1 MDEIRVER
9 DGIEAQDRRREIL
22 LAVAERMTE
31 EGLDL
36 TEAKGRRRV
45 DGWMRGFIKSN
56 MREIGGYDEGRR
68 GWEGGW

>member
-22 LAVAERMTE
+22 LAVAECMTE
-31 EGLDL
+31 ESLDL

-45 DGWMRGFIKSN
+45 DGWMRGWNQSKMSKS
-56 MREIGGYDEGRR
+56 RGHDEGRR
-68 GWEGGW
+68 CCEGGW